1 MSGWTV
7 WGLYAALW
15 VLAGAVVGY
24 FFIIIIE
31 LSTRLNDGRKFSW
44 AAMTGGWL
52 VRTIGIGVLL
62 FFAVRQDAVY
72 AILFVAAFTI
82 VNSVQVARMR
92 RLADRMDPAKRE
104 AAPISEMENDGSNA

>member
-1 MSGWTV
+1 MGGDDWRM
-7 WGLYAALW
+7 
-15 VLAGAVVGY
+15 AG
-24 FFIIIIE
+24 
-31 LSTRLNDGRKFSW
+31 
-44 AAMTGGWL
+44 
-52 VRTIGIGVLL
+52 RTIGIGVLL

-92 RLADRMDPAKRE
+92 RLADRMDRAKRE